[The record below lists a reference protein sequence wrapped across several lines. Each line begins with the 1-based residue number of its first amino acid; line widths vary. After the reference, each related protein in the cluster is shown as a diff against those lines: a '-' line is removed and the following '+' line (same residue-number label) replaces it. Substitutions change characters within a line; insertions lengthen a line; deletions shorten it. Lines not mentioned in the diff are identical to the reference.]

1 MRLQVKRPD
10 KEEIISSIIAI
21 LLPIGLIMAST
32 LYLVARVG
40 KENNITS
47 IKNRISLSAG
57 YAALLV
63 ENTPNQKD
71 LATLIRD
78 YRNSIG
84 VSKIAVIIEE
94 SKGELAFL
102 KKRRYLVYP
111 DSPNENAILST
122 SSPEDK
128 RIFDLI
134 SQIQD
139 NKSEAS
145 VIEDNKIYF
154 VKRVEKSTQPLYI
167 YLSENLYSSSD
178 IPIPV
183 LNSLLAALLSVF
195 IFGVGFF
202 FFYNFRHAFGLI
214 AIVAFVLYSLSGK
227 ELIKRWNA
235 SLIKDNIIET
245 SLTLDF
251 NKEKR
256 LKISNDEIL
265 RISPLKS
272 ISKVAPSEF
281 IRKDIPSLTDQI
293 IKTYRQQDAKY
304 SYFLPVTMSPYE
316 AIRMN
321 NPIKGVVE
329 NHIGKYY
336 LTLLFT
342 TIFGFL
348 IYILY
353 AIGYVEIFVFNL
365 IKYSYAYRYISPAVI
380 STIIL
385 IFIPFVAGIALS
397 FFEHDHGKYTFV
409 GFDNYIKILTSE
421 GRRLLEPLSFYY
433 TFLVTILWTAT
444 NLIIHVSVGLFLAL
458 ILKNPLLKLKEVY
471 RVILILPWA
480 IPNYITALIWKGMF
494 HKQFGVINQLVG
506 YFGIEEISWFSSFS
520 TAFTANLIANSWL
533 GFPFMMVISLG
544 ALQSIPNDIYEAADI
559 EGASKWQK
567 FRKITLPLLKPA
579 LFPAI
584 ILGSIW
590 TFNMFNIIY
599 LVSGGEPSGATD
611 ILIVEAYRWAFERG
625 ERYGY
630 AAAYSTIIFLILL
643 GYSLVT
649 NKYSKATEN
658 IYR

>member
-1 MRLQVKRPD
+1 MRLQVKRPN
-10 KEEIISSIIAI
+10 KEELISSLIAI
-21 LLPIGLIMAST
+21 VLPLGLIMAST
-32 LYLVARVG
+32 LYVIVQSAR
-40 KENNITS
+40 ENNISS
-47 IKNRISLSAG
+47 IENRIETFGG
-57 YAALLV
+57 YASLLV
-63 ENTPNQKD
+63 ENTAAQKD
-71 LATLIRD
+71 LANLIKEYKNTVGINR
-78 YRNSIG
+78 
-84 VSKIAVIIEE
+84 IAIITEE
-94 SKGELAFL
+94 SQGDLAFL

-111 DSPNENAILST
+111 GSESENTTLST
-122 SSPEDK
+122 TRPEDK

-134 SQIQD
+134 SQIQEKRLSASITD
-139 NKSEAS
+139 NKA
-145 VIEDNKIYF
+145 IYYI
-154 VKRVEKSTQPLYI
+154 KRVEKVTQPTYI
-167 YLSENLYSSSD
+167 YLSENLYGQTS
-178 IPIPV
+178 IPIPI
-183 LNSLLAALLSVF
+183 LNALLASLLSIF
-195 IFGVGFF
+195 IFGLGLIFF
-202 FFYNFRHAFGLI
+202 NNFRHAFGLI
-214 AIVAFVLYSLSGK
+214 AIIAFVLYSLSGK

-235 SLIKDNIIET
+235 SLVNDSITEL
-245 SLTLDF
+245 SLIVDF

-256 LKISNDEIL
+256 LKISSEDIL
-265 RISPLKS
+265 RISPLKA

-281 IRKDIPSLTDQI
+281 VPKDVPSLTDQI
-293 IKTYRQQDAKY
+293 IKTYRQQDARY
-304 SYFLPVTMSPYE
+304 SYFLPVTKSPYE

-321 NPIKGVVE
+321 TPIKKIVE
-329 NHIGKYY
+329 SGIGKYY
-336 LTLLFT
+336 LTLLFSA
-342 TIFGFL
+342 ILGLL

-353 AIGYVEIFVFNL
+353 AIGYIETFVYNL
-365 IKYSYAYRYISPAVI
+365 IRYSYAYKYISPAVI
-380 STIIL
+380 STVIL
-385 IFIPFVAGIALS
+385 IFIPFISGIALS
-397 FFEHDHGKYTFV
+397 FFEHNHGEYTFV
-409 GFDNYIKILTSE
+409 GIDNYIKILSSE
-421 GRRLLEPLSFYY
+421 GRRFLEPLSFYY

-444 NLIIHVSVGLFLAL
+444 NLIIHVSVGLMLAL

-471 RVILILPWA
+471 RIILILPWA

-494 HKQFGVINQLVG
+494 HKQFGVINELIG
-506 YFGIEEISWFSSFS
+506 YFGIDEISWFSSFS
-520 TAFTANLIANSWL
+520 TAFTANLITNSWL

-559 EGASKWQK
+559 EGASKWHK

-658 IYR
+658 IY

>member
-1 MRLQVKRPD
+1 MRLQVKRPN
-10 KEEIISSIIAI
+10 KEELISSLIAI
-21 LLPIGLIMAST
+21 VLPLGLIMAST
-32 LYLVARVG
+32 LYVIVQSAR
-40 KENNITS
+40 ENNISS
-47 IKNRISLSAG
+47 IENRIETFGG
-57 YAALLV
+57 YASLLV
-63 ENTPNQKD
+63 ENTTAQKD
-71 LATLIRD
+71 LANLIKEYKNTVGINR
-78 YRNSIG
+78 
-84 VSKIAVIIEE
+84 IAIITEE
-94 SKGELAFL
+94 SQGDLAFL

-111 DSPNENAILST
+111 GSESENTTLST
-122 SSPEDK
+122 TRPEDK

-134 SQIQD
+134 SQIQEKRLSASITD
-139 NKSEAS
+139 NKA
-145 VIEDNKIYF
+145 IYYI
-154 VKRVEKSTQPLYI
+154 KRVEKVTQPTYI
-167 YLSENLYSSSD
+167 YLSENLYGQTS
-178 IPIPV
+178 IPIPI
-183 LNSLLAALLSVF
+183 LNALLASLLSIF
-195 IFGVGFF
+195 IFGLGLIFF
-202 FFYNFRHAFGLI
+202 NNFRHAFGLI
-214 AIVAFVLYSLSGK
+214 AIIAFVLYSLSGK

-235 SLIKDNIIET
+235 SLVNDSITEL
-245 SLTLDF
+245 SLIVDF

-256 LKISNDEIL
+256 LKISSEDIL
-265 RISPLKS
+265 RISPLKA

-281 IRKDIPSLTDQI
+281 VPKDVPSLTDQI
-293 IKTYRQQDAKY
+293 IKTYRQQDARY
-304 SYFLPVTMSPYE
+304 SYFLPVTKSPYE

-321 NPIKGVVE
+321 TPIKKIVE
-329 NHIGKYY
+329 SGIGKYY
-336 LTLLFT
+336 LTLLFSA
-342 TIFGFL
+342 ILGLL

-353 AIGYVEIFVFNL
+353 AIGYIETFVYNL
-365 IKYSYAYRYISPAVI
+365 IRYSYAYKYISPAVI
-380 STIIL
+380 STVIL
-385 IFIPFVAGIALS
+385 IFIPFISGIALS
-397 FFEHDHGKYTFV
+397 FFEHNHGEYTFV
-409 GFDNYIKILTSE
+409 GIDNYIKILSSE
-421 GRRLLEPLSFYY
+421 GRRFLEPLSFYY

-444 NLIIHVSVGLFLAL
+444 NLIIHVSVGLMLAL

-471 RVILILPWA
+471 RIILILPWA

-494 HKQFGVINQLVG
+494 HKQFGVINELIG
-506 YFGIEEISWFSSFS
+506 YFGIDEISWFSSFS
-520 TAFTANLIANSWL
+520 TAFTANLITNSWL

-559 EGASKWQK
+559 EGASKWHK

-658 IYR
+658 IY

>member
-1 MRLQVKRPD
+1 MRLQVKRPN
-10 KEEIISSIIAI
+10 KEELISSLIAI
-21 LLPIGLIMAST
+21 VLPLGLIMAST
-32 LYLVARVG
+32 LYVIVQSAR
-40 KENNITS
+40 ENNISS
-47 IKNRISLSAG
+47 IENRIETFGG
-57 YAALLV
+57 YASLLV
-63 ENTPNQKD
+63 ENTAAQKD
-71 LATLIRD
+71 LANLIKEYKNTVGINR
-78 YRNSIG
+78 
-84 VSKIAVIIEE
+84 IAIITEE
-94 SKGELAFL
+94 SQGDLAFL

-111 DSPNENAILST
+111 GSESENTTLST
-122 SSPEDK
+122 TRPEDK

-134 SQIQD
+134 SQIQEKRLSASITD
-139 NKSEAS
+139 NKA
-145 VIEDNKIYF
+145 IYYI
-154 VKRVEKSTQPLYI
+154 KRVEKVTQPTYI
-167 YLSENLYSSSD
+167 YLSENLYGQTS
-178 IPIPV
+178 IPIPI
-183 LNSLLAALLSVF
+183 LNALLASLLSIF
-195 IFGVGFF
+195 IFGLGLIFF
-202 FFYNFRHAFGLI
+202 NNFRHAFGLI
-214 AIVAFVLYSLSGK
+214 AIIAFVLYSLSGK

-235 SLIKDNIIET
+235 SLVNDSITEL
-245 SLTLDF
+245 SLIVDF

-256 LKISNDEIL
+256 LKISSEDIL
-265 RISPLKS
+265 RVSPLKA

-281 IRKDIPSLTDQI
+281 VPKDVPSLTDQI
-293 IKTYRQQDAKY
+293 IKTYRQQDARY
-304 SYFLPVTMSPYE
+304 SYFLPVTKSPYE

-321 NPIKGVVE
+321 TPIKKIVE
-329 NHIGKYY
+329 SGIGKYY
-336 LTLLFT
+336 LTLLFSA
-342 TIFGFL
+342 ILGLL

-353 AIGYVEIFVFNL
+353 AIGYIETFVYNL
-365 IKYSYAYRYISPAVI
+365 IRYSYAYKYISPAVI
-380 STIIL
+380 STVIL
-385 IFIPFVAGIALS
+385 IFIPFISGIALS
-397 FFEHDHGKYTFV
+397 FFEHNHGEYTFV
-409 GFDNYIKILTSE
+409 GIDNYIKILSSE
-421 GRRLLEPLSFYY
+421 GRRFLEPLSFYY

-444 NLIIHVSVGLFLAL
+444 NLIIHVSVGLMLAL

-471 RVILILPWA
+471 RIILILPWA

-494 HKQFGVINQLVG
+494 HKQFGVINELIG
-506 YFGIEEISWFSSFS
+506 YFGIDEISWFSSFS
-520 TAFTANLIANSWL
+520 TAFTANLITNSWL

-559 EGASKWQK
+559 EGASKWHK

-658 IYR
+658 IY